1 MRLIVLTSLT
11 AATFVVSGCGASGR
25 GAGADAGDAPPVL
38 LSVQDARRV
47 AIFNERGEPVT
58 WESLVNASA
67 AAEAVILGEQHGHEL
82 GLSAAATLWRDLIAR
97 GAGGTGGSAAGGG
110 NASGFRGALAMEF
123 IERDDQSRL
132 DDFLA
137 GLSDEATFIRR
148 AGRSSDGPTGGNWSA
163 GHRDMVLAAKDAGRP
178 VIAANSPRP
187 YVRLA
192 RTKGF
197 EALGELT
204 GEQRRLFVEPREM
217 PTGRYREEFEK
228 LMGAGGDA
236 VSEEKRSNI
245 DGLFRAQSVW
255 DWTMASSVNDAINQ
269 GHRPTVLVVG
279 QFHSDFRGGL
289 VQALDVIRPGRR
301 VVTVS
306 FQSEVSRSATSL
318 PSDHVGRASFV
329 VGTGE

>member
-1 MRLIVLTSLT
+1 MKSMNTIACGGLI
-11 AATFVVSGCGASGR
+11 AAALALGGCGTPGRAASDDG
-25 GAGADAGDAPPVL
+25 APPAL

-47 AIFNERGEPVT
+47 AIFNELGEPVT
-58 WESLVNASA
+58 WQALVNASA
-67 AAEAVILGEQHGHEL
+67 AAEAVILSEQHGHEL
-82 GLSAAATLWRDLIAR
+82 GLSAAAALWRDLIAR
-97 GAGGTGGSAAGGG
+97 GAGGNGAGGSSSA
-110 NASGFRGALAMEF
+110 FRGALALEF

-178 VIAANSPRP
+178 VIAANSPRS

-197 EALGELT
+197 EALRELT
-204 GEQRRLFVEPREM
+204 DEQRRLFVEPREL

-228 LMGAGGDA
+228 LMGAGSDA

-306 FQSEVSRSATSL
+306 FQREVARSATSL
-318 PSDHVGRASFV
+318 PSDHKGRASFV

>member
-1 MRLIVLTSLT
+1 MKSLKTIVCGGLI
-11 AATFVVSGCGASGR
+11 AAALALGGCGASGR
-25 GAGADAGDAPPVL
+25 SAIDDGAPPAL

-47 AIFNERGEPVT
+47 AIFDERGEQVT
-58 WESLVNASA
+58 WERLLSDA
-67 AAEAVILGEQHGHEL
+67 AAADAVILGEQHGHEL
-82 GLSAAATLWRDLIAR
+82 GLSAAAALWRDLIAR
-97 GAGGTGGSAAGGG
+97 GGVPGDGRASA
-110 NASGFRGALAMEF
+110 FRGALALEF

-137 GLSDEATFIRR
+137 GLSDEPTFIRR

-197 EALGELT
+197 EALRELT
-204 GEQRRLFVEPREM
+204 DDQRRLFVEPREM

-228 LMGAGGDA
+228 LMGAGGEGVTDA
-236 VSEEKRSNI
+236 KRSNI

-255 DWTMASSVNDAINQ
+255 DWTMASSMNDAINR

-289 VQALDVIRPGRR
+289 VQALDIIRPGRR
-301 VVTVS
+301 IVTVS